1 MEDTKNILIALGRL
15 EGKVESLISTQQHHN
30 EELGRLDK
38 RMRTLEQGKSALMGA
53 AAAVGGLASF
63 AVSWIFRNST

>member
-1 MEDTKNILIALGRL
+1 MEDTRDILIALGRL
-15 EGKVESLISTQQHHN
+15 EGKVESLISMQQHHN

-53 AAAVGGLASF
+53 AAAVGGSASF
-63 AVSWIFRNST
+63 AVSWLFRNS